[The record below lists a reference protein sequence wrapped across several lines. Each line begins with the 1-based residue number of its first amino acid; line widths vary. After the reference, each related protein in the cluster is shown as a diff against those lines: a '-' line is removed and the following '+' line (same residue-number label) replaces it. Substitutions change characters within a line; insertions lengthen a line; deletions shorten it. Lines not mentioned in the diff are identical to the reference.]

1 VVGMALL
8 WAAIIVATLFRL
20 NDRVSLR
27 QDLLTPSVFTVNA
40 GSVFSVPFNVNK
52 PGHVLG
58 RFQAMGGN
66 DNDIEA
72 VIADADDFENW
83 KQGHSVRLRYQSD
96 KITRGRIDVPLR
108 RGRYYLA
115 FDNRFSPLT
124 GKTITANILLDQ

>member
-1 VVGMALL
+1 MPQGSESKSRTPRNIVVGMALL

-58 RFQAMGGN
+58 RFQATGGN
-66 DNDIEA
+66 NNDIEA

-83 KQGHSVRLRYQSD
+83 KKGHSVRLRYQSD
-96 KITRGRIDVPLR
+96 K
-108 RGRYYLA
+108 
-115 FDNRFSPLT
+115 
-124 GKTITANILLDQ
+124 

>member
-1 VVGMALL
+1 MAVL
-8 WAAIIVATLFRL
+8 WAAIISVAVFRL
-20 NDRVSLR
+20 NDRVSYK
-27 QDLLTPSVFTVNA
+27 QDLLTPSVFTVEA

-58 RFQAMGGN
+58 RFEATGGS

-83 KQGHSVRLRYQSD
+83 KSGHPARLRYQSA
-96 KITRGRIDVPLR
+96 KITTGRIDISLK